1 MIAYCLLFSLIGFC
15 LCLLIANLVYGVTA
29 NNRTYRLLVS
39 DDCLH
44 WQQVATG
51 TYKDLFTWLVENQPK
66 YYRIW

>member
-1 MIAYCLLFSLIGFC
+1 MIAYCLLISLIAFAS
-15 LCLLIANLVYGVTA
+15 CLLILNLVYGVTA
-29 NNRTYRLLVS
+29 TNKVYRLLVS
-39 DDCLH
+39 TDALA